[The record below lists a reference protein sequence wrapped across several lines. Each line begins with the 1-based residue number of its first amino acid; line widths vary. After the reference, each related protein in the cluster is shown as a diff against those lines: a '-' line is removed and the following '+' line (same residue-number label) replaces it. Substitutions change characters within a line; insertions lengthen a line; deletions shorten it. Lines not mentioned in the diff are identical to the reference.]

1 MDSFMNPLF
10 FIGIASG
17 ICTLL
22 LGVWLGT
29 RIGRNRERKSMPA
42 MRERIQSLA
51 SQLASVTDHV
61 NSDVRLYNGRISE
74 FQHHFKDINK
84 ARQAN
89 TSVASSLQE
98 ENQISDLLEAIL
110 QVNEQMRQR
119 LDETEARLEHQAV
132 AMQSYLTEA
141 RTDSLT
147 NLSNRRVL
155 DQHLEQLYREMSKT
169 RVAEHSLILIDVDHF
184 KKFND
189 QYGHQAGD
197 EVLKEVTA
205 RFRAAAPDAICIAR
219 YGGEEFAILVKA
231 DLRSACELAERTRRA
246 ICSEPIVIDSRE
258 LSISAS
264 FGVAICESPEMPKVW
279 IRHSDAAL
287 YSAKGA
293 GRNIVV
299 YYDGKGYFK
308 FGQEEEVMPVRS
320 YHSVSH
326 PVANQQVAVEHG
338 GPIPIVST
346 EEPMAQEETICDE
359 VRSMQFD
366 SVKMRIRRRLDE
378 IVREESTR
386 R

>member
-89 TSVASSLQE
+89 MSVSASLQE
-98 ENQISDLLEAIL
+98 EGQISELLEAIL

-155 DQHLEQLYREMSKT
+155 DQHLEQLYREMSRAK
-169 RVAEHSLILIDVDHF
+169 VADHSLILIDVDHF
-184 KKFND
+184 KRFND

-205 RFRAAAPDAICIAR
+205 RFRAMAPDAICVAR

-231 DLRSACELAERTRRA
+231 NLRIACELAERIRLA

-264 FGVAICESPEMPKVW
+264 FGVAICESSEMPKVW

-308 FGQEEEVMPVRS
+308 FDQGEETTPSRSSVGIGQKAAIQ
-320 YHSVSH
+320 HVSPSH
-326 PVANQQVAVEHG
+326 V
-338 GPIPIVST
+338 VST
-346 EEPMAQEETICDE
+346 EEPMPQEETICDE
-359 VRSMQFD
+359 VKSMQLD

>member
-22 LGVWLGT
+22 LGVWLGV

-74 FQHHFKDINK
+74 FQHHFKDISK
-84 ARQAN
+84 ARQ
-89 TSVASSLQE
+89 TKSSVPASLEE
-98 ENQISDLLEAIL
+98 ENQISDLLQAIL

-132 AMQSYLTEA
+132 TMQSYFTEA

-155 DQHLEQLYREMSKT
+155 DQYLEQLYREMSRGK
-169 RVAEHSLILIDVDHF
+169 VAEHSLILIDVDHF
-184 KKFND
+184 KRFND

-205 RFRAAAPDAICIAR
+205 RFRAMAPDAICIAR
-219 YGGEEFAILVKA
+219 YGGEEFAILLKEN
-231 DLRSACELAERTRRA
+231 LKSACELAERTRRA
-246 ICSEPIVIDSRE
+246 ICSQPISVDSRE

-264 FGVAICESPEMPKVW
+264 FGVAICESHEMPKVW

-287 YSAKGA
+287 YSAKGS
-293 GRNIVV
+293 GRNVVV

-308 FGQEEEVMPVRS
+308 FGHEEEATPGRS
-320 YHSVSH
+320 SEGV
-326 PVANQQVAVEHG
+326 NQQLAIQSTGQHV
-338 GPIPIVST
+338 GPSHIVST
-346 EEPMAQEETICDE
+346 DETVAQEETICDE
-359 VRSMQFD
+359 VKSMQLD

-378 IVREESTR
+378 IVREENTR

>member
-22 LGVWLGT
+22 LGVWLGA

-89 TSVASSLQE
+89 MSVSSSLQE
-98 ENQISDLLEAIL
+98 ESQISDLLEAIL

-155 DQHLEQLYREMSKT
+155 DQHLEQLYREMSKS
-169 RVAEHSLILIDVDHF
+169 RVTEHSLILIDVDHF
-184 KKFND
+184 KRFND

-205 RFRAAAPDAICIAR
+205 RFRAMAPDAICIAR

-231 DLRSACELAERTRRA
+231 NLQMACELAERTRLA
-246 ICSEPIVIDSRE
+246 IFSEPMVIDSRE
-258 LSISAS
+258 LTISAS
-264 FGVAICESPEMPKVW
+264 FGVAICESREMPKVW

-308 FGQEEEVMPVRS
+308 FGQGEEATPFRS
-320 YHSVSH
+320 SESMSQQAAIQHVGPSH
-326 PVANQQVAVEHG
+326 N
-338 GPIPIVST
+338 VST
-346 EEPMAQEETICDE
+346 DEPMAQEETICDE
-359 VRSMQFD
+359 VKSMQLD

>member
-89 TSVASSLQE
+89 MSVSASLQE
-98 ENQISDLLEAIL
+98 EGQISELLEAIL

-155 DQHLEQLYREMSKT
+155 DQHLEQLYREMSRAK
-169 RVAEHSLILIDVDHF
+169 VADHSLILIDV
-184 KKFND
+184 
-189 QYGHQAGD
+189 
-197 EVLKEVTA
+197 E
-205 RFRAAAPDAICIAR
+205 
-219 YGGEEFAILVKA
+219 
-231 DLRSACELAERTRRA
+231 
-246 ICSEPIVIDSRE
+246 
-258 LSISAS
+258 
-264 FGVAICESPEMPKVW
+264 
-279 IRHSDAAL
+279 
-287 YSAKGA
+287 
-293 GRNIVV
+293 
-299 YYDGKGYFK
+299 
-308 FGQEEEVMPVRS
+308 
-320 YHSVSH
+320 
-326 PVANQQVAVEHG
+326 AV
-338 GPIPIVST
+338 
-346 EEPMAQEETICDE
+346 
-359 VRSMQFD
+359 
-366 SVKMRIRRRLDE
+366 
-378 IVREESTR
+378 
-386 R
+386 

>member
-61 NSDVRLYNGRISE
+61 NSDVRLHNGRISE

-89 TSVASSLQE
+89 MSVSSSLQE
-98 ENQISDLLEAIL
+98 ESQISDLLEAIL

-155 DQHLEQLYREMSKT
+155 DQHLEQLYREMSKA
-169 RVAEHSLILIDVDHF
+169 RVMEHSLILIDVDHF
-184 KKFND
+184 KRFND

-205 RFRAAAPDAICIAR
+205 RFRAMAPDAICIAR

-231 DLRSACELAERTRRA
+231 NLQTACELAERIRLA
-246 ICSEPIVIDSRE
+246 VCSEPMVIDSRE
-258 LSISAS
+258 LTISAS
-264 FGVAICESPEMPKVW
+264 FGVAICESREMPKVW

-293 GRNIVV
+293 GRNVVV

-308 FGQEEEVMPVRS
+308 FGQGEEATPFRS
-320 YHSVSH
+320 SESMSQQAAIQYVGSSH
-326 PVANQQVAVEHG
+326 M
-338 GPIPIVST
+338 VST

-359 VRSMQFD
+359 VKSMQLD